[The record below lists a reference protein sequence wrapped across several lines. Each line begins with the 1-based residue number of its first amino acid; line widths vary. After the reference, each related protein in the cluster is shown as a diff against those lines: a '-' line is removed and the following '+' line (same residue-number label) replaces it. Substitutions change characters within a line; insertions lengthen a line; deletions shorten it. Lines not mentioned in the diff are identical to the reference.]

1 MNPKR
6 MVEIL
11 LTKASYKHNIFYL
24 EQRTYKEGKV
34 FKKYKV
40 KIDNG
45 KMQEF
50 NSLTQ
55 LLIFLKDWK
64 WWQLPKLT
72 DRQKK
77 KIIADYVENG
87 NYSETARLNN
97 TTDVTVRRV
106 VEEDKDNVLK
116 KVEQKKEENTQDM
129 IQYLESKKEDKKRV
143 IELCFKAL
151 EDKLASPD
159 MFTSVRDIAMVY
171 GIIVD
176 KDLKIKEIEAT
187 KTNAENINKNI
198 SNIANL
204 LNNPKPNRS
213 DKDV

>member
-11 LTKASYKHNIFYL
+11 LTKVSYKHNIFYL
-24 EQRTYKEGKV
+24 EQRTYKEGKI

-45 KMQEF
+45 KIQEF

-87 NYSETARLNN
+87 NYSETARINGVNKSTVQRLISNN
-97 TTDVTVRRV
+97 QEVQQKAQ
-106 VEEDKDNVLK
+106 E
-116 KVEQKKEENTQDM
+116 KKEENTQDM
-129 IQYLESKKEDKKRV
+129 LQYLESKKEDKKRV

-151 EDKLASPD
+151 EDKLATPD

-187 KTNAENINKNI
+187 KNNVEDINKNI

>member
-1 MNPKR
+1 M
-6 MVEIL
+6 
-11 LTKASYKHNIFYL
+11 
-24 EQRTYKEGKV
+24 
-34 FKKYKV
+34 
-40 KIDNG
+40 
-45 KMQEF
+45 
-50 NSLTQ
+50 
-55 LLIFLKDWK
+55 
-64 WWQLPKLT
+64 PKLT

-77 KIIADYVENG
+77 KIIADYVDNG

-97 TTDVTVRRV
+97 TTDTTVRTIIK
-106 VEEDKDNVLK
+106 ENKNITLK
-116 KVEQKKEENTQDM
+116 KMEQKKEENTQDM
-129 IQYLESKKEDKKRV
+129 LQYLESKKEDKKRV

-159 MFTSVRDIAMVY
+159 MFTSIRDIAMVY

-187 KTNAENINKNI
+187 KNNVEDINKNI

>member
-11 LTKASYKHNIFYL
+11 LTKTSFKHNVFYL

-87 NYSETARLNN
+87 NYSETARINGVN
-97 TTDVTVRRV
+97 KSTVQRLISKNQEV
-106 VEEDKDNVLK
+106 QQKAQE
-116 KVEQKKEENTQDM
+116 KKEENTQDM
-129 IQYLESKKEDKKRV
+129 LQYLESKKEDKKRV

-213 DKDV
+213 EKDV

>member
-11 LTKASYKHNIFYL
+11 LTKASYKHNVFYL

-77 KIIADYVENG
+77 KIIADYVDNG
-87 NYSETARLNN
+87 NYSETARINGVN
-97 TTDVTVRRV
+97 KSTVQRLISKNQEV
-106 VEEDKDNVLK
+106 QQKAQE
-116 KVEQKKEENTQDM
+116 KKEENTQDM
-129 IQYLESKKEDKKRV
+129 LQYLESKKEDKKRV

-159 MFTSVRDIAMVY
+159 MFTSIRDIAMVY

-187 KTNAENINKNI
+187 KNNVEDINKNI

-213 DKDV
+213 EKDV

>member
-6 MVEIL
+6 MMEIL
-11 LTKASYKHNIFYL
+11 LTKTSFKHDVFYL
-24 EQRTYKEGKV
+24 EQRTYKESKV

-55 LLIFLKDWK
+55 LLLFLKDWK

-87 NYSETARLNN
+87 NYSETARINGVNKSTVQRLISNN
-97 TTDVTVRRV
+97 QEVQQKAQ
-106 VEEDKDNVLK
+106 E
-116 KVEQKKEENTQDM
+116 KKEENTQDM
-129 IQYLESKKEDKKRV
+129 LQYLESKKEDKKRV

-159 MFTSVRDIAMVY
+159 MFTSIRDIAMVY

-187 KTNAENINKNI
+187 KNNVEDINKNI

-213 DKDV
+213 EEDV

>member
-24 EQRTYKEGKV
+24 EQRTYKEGKI

-77 KIIADYVENG
+77 KIIADYVDNG
-87 NYSETARLNN
+87 NYSETARINGVN
-97 TTDVTVRRV
+97 KSTVQRLISKNQEV
-106 VEEDKDNVLK
+106 QQKAQE
-116 KVEQKKEENTQDM
+116 KKEENTQDM
-129 IQYLESKKEDKKRV
+129 LQYLESKKEDKKRV

-159 MFTSVRDIAMVY
+159 IFTSIRDIAMVY

-187 KTNAENINKNI
+187 KNNVEDINKNI

-213 DKDV
+213 EKDV

>member
-6 MVEIL
+6 MAEIL

-24 EQRTYKEGKV
+24 EQRTYKESKV

-87 NYSETARLNN
+87 NYSETARINGVN
-97 TTDVTVRRV
+97 KSTVQRLISKNQEV
-106 VEEDKDNVLK
+106 QQKAQE
-116 KVEQKKEENTQDM
+116 KKEENTQDM
-129 IQYLESKKEDKKRV
+129 LQSLESKKEDKKRV

-159 MFTSVRDIAMVY
+159 MFTSIRDIAMVY

-213 DKDV
+213 EEDV

>member
-1 MNPKR
+1 MNLKR

-11 LTKASYKHNIFYL
+11 LTKTSFKHNVFYL

-64 WWQLPKLT
+64 WWKLPKLT

-77 KIIADYVENG
+77 KIIADYVDNG
-87 NYSETARLNN
+87 NYSETARINGVN
-97 TTDVTVRRV
+97 KSTVQRLISKNQEV
-106 VEEDKDNVLK
+106 QQKAQE
-116 KVEQKKEENTQDM
+116 KKEENTQDM
-129 IQYLESKKEDKKRV
+129 LQYLESKKEDKKRV

-159 MFTSVRDIAMVY
+159 MFTSIRDIAMVY

-187 KTNAENINKNI
+187 KNNVEDINKNI

-213 DKDV
+213 EKDV

>member
-1 MNPKR
+1 M
-6 MVEIL
+6 
-11 LTKASYKHNIFYL
+11 
-24 EQRTYKEGKV
+24 
-34 FKKYKV
+34 
-40 KIDNG
+40 
-45 KMQEF
+45 
-50 NSLTQ
+50 
-55 LLIFLKDWK
+55 
-64 WWQLPKLT
+64 PKLT

-77 KIIADYVENG
+77 KIIADYVDNG
-87 NYSETARLNN
+87 NYSETARMNN
-97 TTDVTVRRV
+97 TTDTTVRTIIK
-106 VEEDKDNVLK
+106 ENKNIALK
-116 KVEQKKEENTQDM
+116 KMEQKKEENTQDM
-129 IQYLESKKEDKKRV
+129 LQYLESKKEDKKRV

-159 MFTSVRDIAMVY
+159 MFTSIRDIAMVY

-187 KTNAENINKNI
+187 KSNVEDINKNI

>member
-11 LTKASYKHNIFYL
+11 LTKASFKHNVFYL

-64 WWQLPKLT
+64 WWKLPKLT

-77 KIIADYVENG
+77 KIIADYVDNG
-87 NYSETARLNN
+87 NYSETARINGVN
-97 TTDVTVRRV
+97 KSTVQRLISKNQEV
-106 VEEDKDNVLK
+106 QQKAQE
-116 KVEQKKEENTQDM
+116 KKEENTQDM
-129 IQYLESKKEDKKRV
+129 LQYLESKKEDKKRV

-171 GIIVD
+171 GVIVD

-204 LNNPKPNRS
+204 LNNPKPNRCE
-213 DKDV
+213 KDV

>member
-11 LTKASYKHNIFYL
+11 LTKASFKHNVFYL
-24 EQRTYKEGKV
+24 EQRTYKEGKI

-77 KIIADYVENG
+77 KIIADYVDNG
-87 NYSETARLNN
+87 NYSETARINGVN
-97 TTDVTVRRV
+97 KSTVQRLISKNQEV
-106 VEEDKDNVLK
+106 QQKAQE
-116 KVEQKKEENTQDM
+116 KKEENTQDM
-129 IQYLESKKEDKKRV
+129 LQYLESKKEDKKRV

-171 GIIVD
+171 GVIVD

-187 KTNAENINKNI
+187 KNNVENINKNI

>member
-11 LTKASYKHNIFYL
+11 LTKTSFKHNVFYL

-87 NYSETARLNN
+87 NYSETARINGVNKSTVQRLISNN
-97 TTDVTVRRV
+97 QEVQQKAQ
-106 VEEDKDNVLK
+106 E
-116 KVEQKKEENTQDM
+116 KKEENTQDM
-129 IQYLESKKEDKKRV
+129 LQYLESKKEDKKRV

-159 MFTSVRDIAMVY
+159 MFTSIRDIAMVY

-213 DKDV
+213 EKDV

>member
-1 MNPKR
+1 MNLKR

-11 LTKASYKHNIFYL
+11 LTKASFKHNVFYL
-24 EQRTYKEGKV
+24 EQRTYKEGKI

-77 KIIADYVENG
+77 KIIADYVDNG
-87 NYSETARLNN
+87 NYSETARINGVN
-97 TTDVTVRRV
+97 KSTVQRLISKNQEV
-106 VEEDKDNVLK
+106 QQKAQE
-116 KVEQKKEENTQDM
+116 KKEENTQDM
-129 IQYLESKKEDKKRV
+129 LQYLESKKEDKKRV

-159 MFTSVRDIAMVY
+159 MFTSIRDIAMVY

-187 KTNAENINKNI
+187 KNNVEDINKNI

-213 DKDV
+213 EKDV

>member
-1 MNPKR
+1 MNSKR

-11 LTKASYKHNIFYL
+11 LTKTSFKHNVFYL
-24 EQRTYKEGKV
+24 AQRTYKEGKV

-77 KIIADYVENG
+77 KIIADYVDNG
-87 NYSETARLNN
+87 NYSETARINGVN
-97 TTDVTVRRV
+97 KSTVQRLISKNQEV
-106 VEEDKDNVLK
+106 QQKAQEKKDK
-116 KVEQKKEENTQDM
+116 NTQDM
-129 IQYLESKKEDKKRV
+129 LQYLESKKEDKKRV
-143 IELCFKAL
+143 IDLCFRAL
-151 EDKLASPD
+151 EDKLADPD
-159 MFTSVRDIAMVY
+159 IFTSVKDIVTVY

-176 KDLKIKEIEAT
+176 KDLKFMEMQNSKINNSEITKVDELLKEI
-187 KTNAENINKNI
+187 KNASIKW
-198 SNIANL
+198 
-204 LNNPKPNRS
+204 
-213 DKDV
+213 

>member
-1 MNPKR
+1 MNIKK
-6 MVEIL
+6 MIEML
-11 LTKASYKHNIFYL
+11 LTKMSFKYKIFYL
-24 EQRTYKEGKV
+24 EQRTYKEGKI
-34 FKKYKV
+34 FKNYKV

-77 KIIADYVENG
+77 KIIADYVDNG
-87 NYSETARLNN
+87 NYSETARMNN
-97 TTDVTVRRV
+97 TTDTTVRTIIK
-106 VEEDKDNVLK
+106 ENKNIALK
-116 KVEQKKEENTQDM
+116 KMEQKKEENTQDM
-129 IQYLESKKEDKKRV
+129 LQYLESKKEDKKRV

-159 MFTSVRDIAMVY
+159 MFTSIRDIAMVY

-187 KTNAENINKNI
+187 KSNVEDINENI

>member
-11 LTKASYKHNIFYL
+11 LTKTSYKHNVFYL

-77 KIIADYVENG
+77 KIIADYVDNG
-87 NYSETARLNN
+87 NYSETARINGVN
-97 TTDVTVRRV
+97 KSTVQRLISKNQEV
-106 VEEDKDNVLK
+106 QQKAQE
-116 KVEQKKEENTQDM
+116 KKEENTQDM
-129 IQYLESKKEDKKRV
+129 LQYLESKKEDKKRV

-171 GIIVD
+171 GVIVD

-213 DKDV
+213 EKDV

>member
-1 MNPKR
+1 M
-6 MVEIL
+6 
-11 LTKASYKHNIFYL
+11 
-24 EQRTYKEGKV
+24 
-34 FKKYKV
+34 
-40 KIDNG
+40 
-45 KMQEF
+45 
-50 NSLTQ
+50 
-55 LLIFLKDWK
+55 
-64 WWQLPKLT
+64 PKLT

-77 KIIADYVENG
+77 KIIADYVDNG
-87 NYSETARLNN
+87 NYSETARINGVN
-97 TTDVTVRRV
+97 KSTVQRLISKNQEV
-106 VEEDKDNVLK
+106 QQKT
-116 KVEQKKEENTQDM
+116 QKKKDKNTEDM
-129 IQYLESKKEDKKRV
+129 LQYLESKKEDKKRV

-171 GIIVD
+171 GVIVD

-187 KTNAENINKNI
+187 KNNVEDINKNI

>member
-11 LTKASYKHNIFYL
+11 LTKTSYKHNVFYL
-24 EQRTYKEGKV
+24 EQRTYKESKV

-77 KIIADYVENG
+77 KIIADYVDNG
-87 NYSETARLNN
+87 NYSETARINGVN
-97 TTDVTVRRV
+97 KSTVQRLISKNQEV
-106 VEEDKDNVLK
+106 QQKAQE
-116 KVEQKKEENTQDM
+116 KKEENTQDM
-129 IQYLESKKEDKKRV
+129 LQYLESKKEDKKRV

-171 GIIVD
+171 GVIVD

>member
-6 MVEIL
+6 MVGIL

-24 EQRTYKEGKV
+24 EQRTYKEGKI

-87 NYSETARLNN
+87 NYSETARINGVNKSTVQRLISNN
-97 TTDVTVRRV
+97 QEVQQKAQ
-106 VEEDKDNVLK
+106 E
-116 KVEQKKEENTQDM
+116 KKEENTQDM
-129 IQYLESKKEDKKRV
+129 LQYLESKKEDKKRV

-159 MFTSVRDIAMVY
+159 MFTSIRDIAMVY

-187 KTNAENINKNI
+187 KNNVENINKNI

-213 DKDV
+213 EKDV

>member
-11 LTKASYKHNIFYL
+11 LINVSYKHKIFYL
-24 EQRTYKEGKV
+24 EQKTYKEGKV
-34 FKKYKV
+34 FKNYKV

-72 DRQKK
+72 DKQKK
-77 KIIADYVENG
+77 KIIADYVDNG
-87 NYSETARLNN
+87 NYSETARMNN

-106 VEEDKDNVLK
+106 VEEDKDNVLE
-116 KVEQKKEENTQDM
+116 KVEQKKRENTQDM
-129 IQYLESKKEDKKRV
+129 LQYLDSKKENKKRV
-143 IELCFKAL
+143 IDLCFKAL
-151 EDKLASPD
+151 EDKLATPD
-159 MFTSVRDIAMVY
+159 MFTSVKDIVTVY

-176 KDLKIKEIEAT
+176 KDLKFMEMKNSKINNLEITKVDELLKEI
-187 KTNAENINKNI
+187 KNASIKW
-198 SNIANL
+198 
-204 LNNPKPNRS
+204 
-213 DKDV
+213 

>member
-24 EQRTYKEGKV
+24 EQRTYKEGKT

-77 KIIADYVENG
+77 KIIADYVDNG
-87 NYSETARLNN
+87 NYSETARINGVN
-97 TTDVTVRRV
+97 KSTVQRLISKNQEV
-106 VEEDKDNVLK
+106 QQKAQE
-116 KVEQKKEENTQDM
+116 KKEENTQDM
-129 IQYLESKKEDKKRV
+129 LQYLESKKEDKKRV

-213 DKDV
+213 DEDV

>member
-11 LTKASYKHNIFYL
+11 LTKTSFKHNVFYL

-64 WWQLPKLT
+64 WWKLPKLT

-77 KIIADYVENG
+77 KIIADYVDNG
-87 NYSETARLNN
+87 NYSETARINGVN
-97 TTDVTVRRV
+97 KSTVQRLISKNQEV
-106 VEEDKDNVLK
+106 QQKAQE
-116 KVEQKKEENTQDM
+116 KKEENTQDM
-129 IQYLESKKEDKKRV
+129 LQYLESKKEDKKRV

-171 GIIVD
+171 GVIVD

-187 KTNAENINKNI
+187 KNNVEDINKNI

>member
-11 LTKASYKHNIFYL
+11 LTKASFKHNVFYL

-64 WWQLPKLT
+64 WWKLPKLT

-77 KIIADYVENG
+77 KIIADYVDNG
-87 NYSETARLNN
+87 NYSETARINGVN
-97 TTDVTVRRV
+97 KSTVQRLISKNQEV
-106 VEEDKDNVLK
+106 QQKAQE
-116 KVEQKKEENTQDM
+116 KKEENTQDM
-129 IQYLESKKEDKKRV
+129 LQYLESKKEDKKRV

-171 GIIVD
+171 GVIVD

-213 DKDV
+213 EKDV

>member
-11 LTKASYKHNIFYL
+11 LTKTSFKHNVFYL
-24 EQRTYKEGKV
+24 EQRTYKESKV

-77 KIIADYVENG
+77 KIIADYVDNG

-97 TTDVTVRRV
+97 TTDTTVRTIIK
-106 VEEDKDNVLK
+106 ENKNVALK
-116 KVEQKKEENTQDM
+116 KMEQKKEENTQDM
-129 IQYLESKKEDKKRV
+129 LQYLESKKEDKKRV
-143 IELCFKAL
+143 IELCVKAV
-151 EDKLASPD
+151 EDELASPD

-171 GIIVD
+171 GVIVD

-187 KTNAENINKNI
+187 KSNVENINKNI
-198 SNIANL
+198 ANIANL
-204 LNNPKPNRS
+204 LNNPKPSRS
-213 DKDV
+213 EKDV

>member
-11 LTKASYKHNIFYL
+11 LTKTSYKHNVFYL
-24 EQRTYKEGKV
+24 EQRTYKESKV

-77 KIIADYVENG
+77 KIIADYVDNG
-87 NYSETARLNN
+87 NYSETARINGVNKSTVQRLISNN
-97 TTDVTVRRV
+97 QEVQQKAQ
-106 VEEDKDNVLK
+106 E
-116 KVEQKKEENTQDM
+116 KKEENTQDM
-129 IQYLESKKEDKKRV
+129 LQYLESKKEDKKRV

-159 MFTSVRDIAMVY
+159 MFTSIRDIAMVY

-187 KTNAENINKNI
+187 KNNVEDINKNI

-213 DKDV
+213 EEDV

>member
-1 MNPKR
+1 M
-6 MVEIL
+6 
-11 LTKASYKHNIFYL
+11 
-24 EQRTYKEGKV
+24 
-34 FKKYKV
+34 
-40 KIDNG
+40 
-45 KMQEF
+45 
-50 NSLTQ
+50 
-55 LLIFLKDWK
+55 
-64 WWQLPKLT
+64 PKLT

-77 KIIADYVENG
+77 KIIADYVDNG
-87 NYSETARLNN
+87 NYSETARMNN
-97 TTDVTVRRV
+97 TTDTTVRTIIK
-106 VEEDKDNVLK
+106 ENKNVALK
-116 KVEQKKEENTQDM
+116 KMEQKKEENTQDM
-129 IQYLESKKEDKKRV
+129 LQYLESKKEDKKRV

-151 EDKLASPD
+151 EDKLATPD

-213 DKDV
+213 EEDV